1 MFINVICQFQLTVCS
16 YHVTYAFQSE
26 STFYS
31 CLNVKKL
38 LARNRRE
45 IWSLSDCNWTRSHNH
60 LVRKWTLNHLAKL
73 ARFSQ
78 TVSLQSFNFN
88 SLSFW
93 ILREKSLWRTAVPV
107 DPSSISVFLYKS
119 WINIMKIKLNYKIEH
134 FSNYISFFH

>member
-1 MFINVICQFQLTVCS
+1 MFINVICRFQLTVCS

-26 STFYS
+26 STLYS

-45 IWSLSDCNWTRSHNH
+45 IWGLSDCNWARTHNH

-78 TVSLQSFNFN
+78 TVSLQSFDFN

-107 DPSSISVFLYKS
+107 NPSSISVFLYKS